1 MEVGRW
7 KMEKRIRAKLIL
19 LCEMKESSKEGVIA
33 ISQIYIWRASD
44 KRREIGGVSLMDRE
58 PQQK

>member
-1 MEVGRW
+1 
-7 KMEKRIRAKLIL
+7 LIL